1 MPEASLYLFKR
12 PASHLRRALAPFD
25 IWRRRFR
32 DREALALM
40 DERSLR
46 DVGLTR
52 YDALYEAR
60 KPFWRERGL
69 NCEQKRNG

>member
-1 MPEASLYLFKR
+1 MTVPSMALPAKPAVRECER
-12 PASHLRRALAPFD
+12 PASHLSRALALFD

-46 DVGLTR
+46 DLGLTR

-60 KPFWRERGL
+60 KPFWRE
-69 NCEQKRNG
+69 